1 MSKFTRWSGIAHAI
15 LAKSHPKIKLG
26 QSREILAAY
35 LGHRTYA
42 SFRMRDLSVLEGQA
56 EYVLVDPESAVI
68 RARGLDLPLT
78 SDEWN
83 VVEMALRPSG
93 VSGET
98 WLIPEGSMRSA
109 ASITFTDSGDP
120 RLSKIAHDIGMVDEY
135 RASDTRRLSPP
146 GEFPPLLKFEVDG
159 EVRAFNDKGNFA
171 VPVVCEISFPRVGNR
186 FYGAGQVESVS
197 LRGKPE
203 EYDPEEPMFDFSY
216 ISGLDD

>member
-42 SFRMRDLSVLEGQA
+42 SFRMHDLGVLEGQA
-56 EYVLVDPESAVI
+56 KYVLVNPESAVT
-68 RARGLDLPLT
+68 RARGLDVPLT
-78 SDEWN
+78 PDEWSA
-83 VVEMALRPSG
+83 VEMALRPSG

-98 WLIPEGSMRSA
+98 WLVPEGSMRSA

-120 RLSKIAHDIGMVDEY
+120 KLSKIARDIGMVDEY
-135 RASDTRRLSPP
+135 RAFDTRCFSHA
-146 GEFPPLLKFEVDG
+146 GEFPPVLRFEVDG
-159 EVRAFNDKGNFA
+159 EVRAFNDEGNFA
-171 VPVVCEISFPRVGNR
+171 VPVVCEVNFRRVGNR
-186 FYGAGQVESVS
+186 FYGAGQVESVA

-203 EYDPEEPMFDFSY
+203 EYEPEEPIVDFSY
-216 ISGLDD
+216 ISGFDD